1 MEISAMASL
10 ATEMK
15 AAQTAQA
22 VDVAVLK
29 KALDIQQQTAAQL
42 IQAIPQPNPS
52 TNLPNIGQ
60 SVDVFA

>member
-1 MEISAMASL
+1 MDIGAIASL
-10 ATEMK
+10 ATDMK

-42 IQAIPQPNPS
+42 IQTIPQPNPS
-52 TNLPNIGQ
+52 ANLTHIGQ
-60 SVDVFA
+60 NMDVFA